1 MGNGALCP
9 VRDQR
14 LPLEFLEVVAHTKL
28 GLVCGFRS
36 YDGVDDGSA
45 PFIRRRSSVIN
56 KFRKL
61 EDEEQDRLSVEVLD
75 NCRVFYQRRLRQKR
89 GEDGVRS

>member
-9 VRDQR
+9 VHGQKL
-14 LPLEFLEVVAHTKL
+14 LPEYPEKVAPTKL
-28 GLVCGFRS
+28 GLVCGYRN
-36 YDGVDDGSA
+36 YDGVDDGYA
-45 PFIRRRSSVIN
+45 PFIRRRNSVIN

-75 NCRVFYQRRLRQKR
+75 SCRVFNQRRLNQKR